1 VACLHARARRRAPS
15 VHPRSPKPPLRARRC
30 SKYGSLQDLKIPRPP
45 EPGAGR
51 VFLVYADGVGAQQA
65 IMQLHGRQFS
75 GRSIQ
80 GRLYDEQAF
89 RSGVL
94 TL

>member
-1 VACLHARARRRAPS
+1 
-15 VHPRSPKPPLRARRC
+15 
-30 SKYGSLQDLKIPRPP
+30 
-45 EPGAGR
+45 
-51 VFLVYADGVGAQQA
+51 VGAQQA